1 MSTFILMVSSSHLLS
16 HKSRV
21 HAIIALADDIVEN
34 VVDRYLD
41 GPEDSNPSS
50 SSAVGSDSGHHVEQQ
65 DAVDLGMQNA
75 NLRRKLEQV
84 LKERDQARD
93 MVAAMRRVVHD

>member
-1 MSTFILMVSSSHLLS
+1 MVSSIHLLS
-16 HKSRV
+16 HKSWV
-21 HAIIALADDIVEN
+21 HVIIILADNIVEN

-41 GPEDSNPSS
+41 GPEDPNPGSN
-50 SSAVGSDSGHHVEQQ
+50 SAVGSDSGHHVRQQ
-65 DAVDLGMQNA
+65 DVGDLGMQNA